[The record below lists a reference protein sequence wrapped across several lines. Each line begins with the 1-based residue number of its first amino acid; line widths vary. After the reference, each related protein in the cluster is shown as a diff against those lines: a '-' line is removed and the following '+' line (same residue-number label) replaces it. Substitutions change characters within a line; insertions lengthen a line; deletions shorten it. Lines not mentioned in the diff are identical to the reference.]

1 MKNINIILKVIA
13 LGAFLL
19 VTLGI
24 IGNDEHYEQVA
35 YSMGYEK
42 YQEISNQ
49 LKSENGKIPTR
60 EQVVDRYL
68 KMNR

>member
-1 MKNINIILKVIA
+1 MESIKNILKVMV
-13 LGAFLL
+13 LGVFLL

-24 IGNDEHYEQVA
+24 IGKDEHYEQVA

-42 YQEISNQ
+42 YQEISDQ

-68 KMNR
+68 KNK